1 MRSQRLHVSSTRYT
15 SSLSAATA
23 LRLARRTMFIQTE
36 PTPNPDSLKFLPGKA
51 VLDSGTR
58 DFSNFREAQ
67 ASPLAKKLMQVDGVR
82 GVFFS
87 TEFVTVSKEEAAEWP
102 TLKPLVFAEIMD
114 FYASGDAIIGE
125 EGEAADSLAIDE
137 ENDSEVVQMIKE
149 LLDMRIRPSV
159 QEDGGDIVYKGF
171 DEEAGVVLLQMQGS
185 CSGCPS
191 SSVTLKSGIENMLMH
206 YIPEVS
212 EVRAITEEEEEE
224 AFSPTNLKA

>member
-1 MRSQRLHVSSTRYT
+1 MANKKEPWAA
-15 SSLSAATA
+15 SLLIALAGATLA
-23 LRLARRTMFIQTE
+23 LA
-36 PTPNPDSLKFLPGKA
+36 A
-51 VLDSGTR
+51 VLR
-58 DFSNFREAQ
+58 ALAAHPEAPAVQ
-67 ASPLAKKLMQVDGVR
+67 ASGC
-82 GVFFS
+82 
-87 TEFVTVSKEEAAEWP
+87 AAIAN
-102 TLKPLVFAEIMD
+102 LVL
-114 FYASGDAIIGE
+114 E